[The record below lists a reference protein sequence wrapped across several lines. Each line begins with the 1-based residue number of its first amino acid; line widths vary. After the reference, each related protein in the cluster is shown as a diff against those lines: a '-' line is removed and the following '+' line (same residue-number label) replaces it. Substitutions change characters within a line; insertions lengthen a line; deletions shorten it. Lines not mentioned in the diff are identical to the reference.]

1 MKYKRKNLLLNAP
14 DYHIAL
20 GGGGGGVRLS
30 GGNQQRSNCL
40 GGTYPEELSGSL
52 LKLSE
57 ASSKTTF
64 QANFINFLVDPISG
78 QCFRFITPA
87 NTSKPLVFWCIQG
100 L

>member
-1 MKYKRKNLLLNAP
+1 M
-14 DYHIAL
+14 
-20 GGGGGGVRLS
+20 RLS

-64 QANFINFLVDPISG
+64 QANFINFLADPITG
-78 QCFRFITPA
+78 QCFRFITPG

>member
-1 MKYKRKNLLLNAP
+1 MRLIITLP
-14 DYHIAL
+14 S
-20 GGGGGGVRLS
+20 GGGGVLT
-30 GGNQQRSNCL
+30 QKNCL

-64 QANFINFLVDPISG
+64 QANFINFLVDPITG
-78 QCFRFITPA
+78 QFFRFITPG